1 MGKRPKKTVP
11 LSQKALDLLSRRRL
25 TRGELKFKLLT
36 RDYKEAE
43 IDVLLNRYEEIGY
56 LDDESLANDY
66 ARDRLNIKPMGRMLL
81 KIELKKRRI
90 PESIVEKAVEK
101 IFSENKEEEF
111 AELYLQS
118 LLSKTRNRKKIWDRL
133 ARRGFQYGIIETVM
147 SRFSPEEG
155 YEWNNQ

>member
-101 IFSENKEEEF
+101 IFSENKEEEL

-118 LLSKTRNRKKIWDRL
+118 LLAKTRNRKKIWDRL